1 MMTEEEARQ
10 ALFDLH
16 FNYMKHPPKE
26 RLELYDE
33 YREKRAEIR
42 EELTKLMLEKKM
54 EEIKT
59 K

>member
-1 MMTEEEARQ
+1 MTEEEQARK
-10 ALFDLH
+10 ALFELH
-16 FNYMKHPPKE
+16 YQYMLHPPKE

-42 EELTKLMLEKKM
+42 AELIKLIREKKN
-54 EEIKT
+54 K

>member
-1 MMTEEEARQ
+1 MTEEELRQ
-10 ALFDLH
+10 ELFNLH
-16 FNYMKHPPKE
+16 FNYMKNPPKV
-26 RLELYDE
+26 RLKQYDE

-42 EELTKLMLEKKM
+42 EKLKKIIFERKQ

>member
-16 FNYMKHPPKE
+16 FNYMKNPPKV
-26 RLELYDE
+26 RLKLYDE
-33 YREKRAEIR
+33 YREEREKIRTELKRI
-42 EELTKLMLEKKM
+42 MFEKRQ

>member
-1 MMTEEEARQ
+1 MTEEEARQ

-16 FNYMKHPPKE
+16 FNYMKNPPKV

-33 YREKRAEIR
+33 YREERAKIRTELAKLIR
-42 EELTKLMLEKKM
+42 ERKEG
-54 EEIKT
+54 EIKT